1 MALTTSMTR
10 SRRAEGAH
18 LSNAKV
24 ANSGGHRLLSNAKDH
39 HYAPP
44 PPPPP
49 PRPKRQLDPS
59 EREIDNVVAK
69 KARFATGI
77 SVEIPARPSHHARIA
92 KNAVTDAKHTPPKPA
107 AAAAAPKAPTTHR
120 APPANNGTRPA
131 APTRTQQHQQQ
142 QQQPVPPKHREKVA
156 NGLKHEL
163 NRLQPSA
170 ADTKEQGRKLRSQE
184 ATRFKSELSAY
195 FPEYDEV
202 IGNDPKETHLLN
214 VDTPIV
220 IVPDPAPPRS
230 SNNPDTNSS
239 NNNNNNSLQR
249 AQQRPLHPT
258 QPSLLPHEYPIR
270 SYADAL
276 YTDLFDAQRIDFS
289 FLDKPP
295 PAGGGGGGSSSDN
308 GYNNDGSAGHAPES
322 DPLPD
327 ALYTPAHKKA
337 ERLERSIRNTE
348 KGRAQHEKDQIMRL
362 LDGLQG
368 HDWLRVMGVNG
379 ITESKK
385 RAFEPARQH
394 FIRGCENILS
404 KFRRWAR
411 EEKRRR
417 AEMLERRAAAHE
429 HREGSAKD
437 VASEAEGGEET
448 EGNTEAE
455 GHARKGTARGAG
467 GSHGD
472 EEEEGEEEG
481 EEEEGEGEEEDDD
494 DDEGGEDVVEGE
506 PPDDDADSGDIDASV
521 ARQLREEALAAAAK
535 KRKSGG
541 GKASAASASAASGTR
556 GSTAGARR
564 RKTTTTT
571 TKTTTAKTSRSK
583 RPQQQQQQ
591 PVIIQEELPKPF
603 TSFFAKPYERDA
615 ALSRNRRKGR
625 RVLAWGQPVP
635 DMAEAEFQLPS
646 ELCNEETLRAH
657 ARRRRRDKRLRK

>member
-18 LSNAKV
+18 LSNPKV
-24 ANSGGHRLLSNAKDH
+24 ANAHRLLPNAKDH
-39 HYAPP
+39 Y
-44 PPPPP
+44 P

-59 EREIDNVVAK
+59 ERDIDNVVAK
-69 KARFATGI
+69 KARFTTGI
-77 SVEIPARPSHHARIA
+77 AVEIPARSSLHARFVRDTA
-92 KNAVTDAKHTPPKPA
+92 DAKQAVPAPPKPA
-107 AAAAAPKAPTTHR
+107 VAAPKAPTTHR
-120 APPANNGTRPA
+120 APPANGTRPA
-131 APTRTQQHQQQ
+131 PAKTQQQHQQQ
-142 QQQPVPPKHREKVA
+142 PAPPKHREKVA

-163 NRLQPSA
+163 NKLQPSA

-220 IVPDPAPPRS
+220 IVPDPSPLH
-230 SNNPDTNSS
+230 NNH
-239 NNNNNNSLQR
+239 NNNNNNNPLQR
-249 AQQRPLHPT
+249 AQQHPPHRTAPLP
-258 QPSLLPHEYPIR
+258 PHEYPIR
-270 SYADAL
+270 SYGDAL

-289 FLDKPP
+289 FLDKQPP
-295 PAGGGGGGSSSDN
+295 PAGGGDN
-308 GYNNDGSAGHAPES
+308 NYNNDGNGNAPDS

-327 ALYTPAHKKA
+327 TLYSPAHRKA

-417 AEMLERRAAAHE
+417 AEMLERKAAAHE

-437 VASEAEGGEET
+437 AASEGEGE
-448 EGNTEAE
+448 EAE
-455 GHARKGTARGAG
+455 GHGEAEGRTGKGAARGAG
-467 GSHGD
+467 GNQ
-472 EEEEGEEEG
+472 GEEEG
-481 EEEEGEGEEEDDD
+481 NDSDDD
-494 DDEGGEDVVEGE
+494 DGGGGNIVEGE
-506 PPDDDADSGDIDASV
+506 PPDDDAGSGDIDASV

-535 KRKSGG
+535 RRRS
-541 GKASAASASAASGTR
+541 KAAAAGTRAPAARRGAASTATAA
-556 GSTAGARR
+556 R
-564 RKTTTTT
+564 RKT
-571 TKTTTAKTSRSK
+571 AAAAAASRSK
-583 RPQQQQQQ
+583 PE
-591 PVIIQEELPKPF
+591 PPIQEPPKPF
-603 TSFFAKPYERDA
+603 TSFFAKRYQRDA
-615 ALSRNRRKGR
+615 ALSKNRRKGR
-625 RVLAWGQPVP
+625 KVLAWGQPLP
-635 DMAEAEFQLPS
+635 EMAEAEFQLPTG
-646 ELCNEETLRAH
+646 LCDEETLRAH
-657 ARRRRRDKRLRK
+657 ARKKRRDKRLRK